1 MAIKNILKMGE
12 PQLIEQ
18 SLPIERDFP
27 DDELQLL
34 IKDLLDTMNASNG
47 AGLAAPQIGV
57 LKRLVVFGMEEN
69 SENAESVNPR
79 YPDSD
84 FVPLTIL
91 INPEIEPLDDNFI
104 ESWEGCLSI
113 PGMRG
118 LVSRHSKIRYKGY
131 DQNWNIIDRE
141 VEGFHAIVV
150 QHECDHLEGILYPMR
165 ISDMRY
171 FGFEEALSK
180 PVAEVLE

>member
-1 MAIKNILKMGE
+1 MAIKNILMMGE

-27 DDELQLL
+27 VDELQLL

-91 INPEIEPLDDNFI
+91 
-104 ESWEGCLSI
+104 
-113 PGMRG
+113 
-118 LVSRHSKIRYKGY
+118 
-131 DQNWNIIDRE
+131 
-141 VEGFHAIVV
+141 
-150 QHECDHLEGILYPMR
+150 
-165 ISDMRY
+165 
-171 FGFEEALSK
+171 
-180 PVAEVLE
+180 